1 MTEFMNLLTGT
12 TSISMTEV
20 LMNVV
25 LAMVLSQIV
34 YSVFVKFGN
43 TFSSRRQFGK
53 IFLLITA
60 STTIIISII
69 QASLALSL
77 GLVGALSIV
86 RFRTAIKEP
95 EELAYTF
102 FAITLGIGCGANARG
117 LTIICTLLVLG
128 VVVIRG
134 LLFHK
139 ELTLDTYNFSIV
151 SQKLSLNDICKV
163 LNEKKVSYNLRRSD
177 LSQVGVNVQFI
188 VEFSS
193 IAQLEEINTALKG
206 LDESMSSSFIS
217 NATFT

>member
-1 MTEFMNLLTGT
+1 MTDFMNLLTGSS
-12 TSISMTEV
+12 SISIQEV
-20 LMNVV
+20 LINVT
-25 LAMVLSQIV
+25 LAMILSQVV
-34 YSVFVKFGN
+34 YAVFVKFGN

-53 IFLLITA
+53 IFLLISA
-60 STTIIISII
+60 CTTIIISII

-117 LTIICTLLVLG
+117 MTIVCALLVLA
-128 VVVIRG
+128 VIVIRG
-134 LLFHK
+134 FFFRK
-139 ELTLDTYNFSIV
+139 ELTLDTYNFSV
-151 SQKLSLNDICKV
+151 SSPMLTITEISNLLS
-163 LNEKKVSYNLRRSD
+163 EKSIPHNLRRSD
-177 LSQVGVNVQFI
+177 AYQGGTNAQFT

-193 IAQLEEINTALKG
+193 IKQLEEVTAILKS
-206 LDESMSSSFIS
+206 LDSQVSTSFIS

>member
-1 MTEFMNLLTGT
+1 MNLLTGT

-20 LMNVV
+20 LLNVV

-53 IFLLITA
+53 IFLLVTV

-128 VVVIRG
+128 VLVVRG
-134 LLFHK
+134 LLFQK
-139 ELTLDTYNFSIV
+139 ELTLDTYNFSI
-151 SQKLSLNDICKV
+151 SSKTLNLSKICKI
-163 LNEKKVSYNLRRSD
+163 LDEKKISYNLRRSD

-188 VEFSS
+188 VEFAN
-193 IAQLEEINTALKG
+193 IAQLEEINTALKE
-206 LDESMSSSFIS
+206 LDKDVSSSFIS